1 MNNNTLR
8 LQLECADLQRCA
20 GSGTQLSEHTYFLQQ
35 VRSCAYDIAKA
46 TKQLVTKFQ
55 YQWNQ
60 YSDITTLTIN
70 PSALFCH
77 HSSRMSIIALMVSI
91 PHSNWSYRLVSY
103 HLQKWFSNLFCF
115 TDQWNSSEISNDG
128 YSVCFTSFNIN
139 NAHNSKLAFALLTA
153 PVQLRRCI
161 KMYTSEASASSCC
174 LNTACFGPTGHD
186 QVYKLQRKLLPYCH
200 VATLCILKA

>member
-20 GSGTQLSEHTYFLQQ
+20 GSGTQLSQQTYFLQQ

-70 PSALFCH
+70 PSALFYH
-77 HSSRMSIIALMVSI
+77 HSSRQSVIALMVSI
-91 PHSNWSYRLVSY
+91 HHSNWIY
-103 HLQKWFSNLFCF
+103 HLEKWFSNLFCF
-115 TDQWNSSEISNDG
+115 TDQWNSSDISKDG
-128 YSVCFTSFNIN
+128 YSVCFTSFSIN
-139 NAHNSKLAFALLTA
+139 NSHNSKLTFTLLTI
-153 PVQLRRCI
+153 PVQLHL
-161 KMYTSEASASSCC
+161 MY
-174 LNTACFGPTGHD
+174 
-186 QVYKLQRKLLPYCH
+186 
-200 VATLCILKA
+200 